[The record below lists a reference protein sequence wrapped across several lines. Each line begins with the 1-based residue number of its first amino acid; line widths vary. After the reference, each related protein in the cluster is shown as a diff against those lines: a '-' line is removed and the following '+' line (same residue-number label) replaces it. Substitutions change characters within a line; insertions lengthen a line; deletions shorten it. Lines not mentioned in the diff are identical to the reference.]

1 MAGYVDQKE
10 LVDCY
15 HGSDLFLFMTREE
28 TEGIV
33 LLEAFASKIK
43 VLVRDIK
50 IYEDMF
56 TDGKEVIKSKTNDE
70 FKNKIVNIINGKY
83 STVEEAYRYV
93 KERSVQRIGEKLKN
107 IYLKLDK
114 A

>member
-1 MAGYVDQKE
+1 M
-10 LVDCY
+10 
-15 HGSDLFLFMTREE
+15 FLFMTREE

-50 IYEDMF
+50 IYENMF
-56 TDGKEVIKSKTNDE
+56 TDSKEVIKAKTNDE

-93 KERSVQRIGEKLKN
+93 KERSVQKIGEKLKS
-107 IYLKLDK
+107 IYLKLED

>member
-1 MAGYVDQKE
+1 M
-10 LVDCY
+10 
-15 HGSDLFLFMTREE
+15 
-28 TEGIV
+28 

-50 IYEDMF
+50 IYENMF
-56 TDGKEVIKSKTNDE
+56 TDGKEVIKAKTNDE

-93 KERSVQRIGEKLKN
+93 KERSVQKIGEKLKS
-107 IYLKLDK
+107 IYLKLED

>member
-1 MAGYVDQKE
+1 MEKKLKE
-10 LVDCY
+10 LFNVI
-15 HGSDLFLFMTREE
+15 MEE
-28 TEGIV
+28 
-33 LLEAFASKIK
+33 
-43 VLVRDIK
+43 
-50 IYEDMF
+50 M
-56 TDGKEVIKSKTNDE
+56 KTNDE

-107 IYLKLDK
+107 IYLKLDN